1 MTSFTLFDMMPRGER
16 VSLIRLRSQIISVQF
31 NNNFLA
37 DETCRVVIVDFNT
50 FLPSRISMKEEKKG
64 F

>member
-1 MTSFTLFDMMPRGER
+1 MMPRGER